1 MTKSFTALEKKKF
14 FLKKYK
20 KNESCIDSLA
30 NRIAELDDKIT
41 SIKSINLS
49 GMPRGGIPITTEDLI
64 AKKDDLERRK
74 KIRENRRG
82 ELREKIINEIDR
94 LDDPRYLEV
103 LELFFIECMTFEDIA
118 DELGYTDRHV
128 TRIYTEGLNALVEL
142 DNKMSV

>member
-20 KNESCIDSLA
+20 KNESCIDSLE

-41 SIKSINLS
+41 SLKSINLS

-82 ELREKIINEIDR
+82 ELKEKIINEIDR

-128 TRIYTEGLNALVEL
+128 TRIYTEGLNALVTL
-142 DNKMSV
+142 DNKCL

>member
-20 KNESCIDSLA
+20 KNESCIDSLE

-41 SIKSINLS
+41 SLKSINLS

-82 ELREKIINEIDR
+82 ELKEKIINEIDR

-142 DNKMSV
+142 DNKCL